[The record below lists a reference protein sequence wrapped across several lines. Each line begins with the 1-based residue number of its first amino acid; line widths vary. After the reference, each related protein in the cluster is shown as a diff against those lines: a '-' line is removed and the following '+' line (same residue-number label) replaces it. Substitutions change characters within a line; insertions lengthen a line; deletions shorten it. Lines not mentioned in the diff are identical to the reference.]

1 MAHYCVN
8 YNNRGITAAKFL
20 YYLYIRTL
28 II

>member
-8 YNNRGITAAKFL
+8 SNNERIIAATL
-20 YYLYIRTL
+20 VYYLYIRTL